1 LRLENPLY
9 LYKDDPLKVIYI
21 NSLPMPRVHVS
32 SRASHPFARLFVF
45 LRRSWLYAS
54 SSFSYARAATE
65 SADVEGMDPSG
76 QSCAHAPSPPLLR
89 LCHSYSVTEESLKPP
104 SASPTAPPTFLGRE
118 RNATTRIERETMLV
132 AFASYPPPCKL
143 LHSIQLAP
151 QQRSRAWRTE
161 RGNNLLPPHPISMEG
176 ESCALLPNH
185 RFFSSFLLYLTFRLD
200 VAGMCWS
207 LCGMF
212 CSWVGTGTGT
222 ERGWNVGQPWAW
234 GRGWDARAAVSHAKL
249 LFHIV

>member
-1 LRLENPLY
+1 ML
-9 LYKDDPLKVIYI
+9 
-21 NSLPMPRVHVS
+21 RVHVS
-32 SRASHPFARLFVF
+32 SRASHPFARLFLFVF
-45 LRRSWLYAS
+45 LRRSWSYAS
-54 SSFSYARAATE
+54 SSFSCARAAME
-65 SADVEGMDPSG
+65 SVDVEGMDPSG
-76 QSCAHAPSPPLLR
+76 RSCAHAPSPPLLR

-104 SASPTAPPTFLGRE
+104 SASPTAPPTFLRRE
-118 RNATTRIERETMLV
+118 RNATTRIEREIMLV
-132 AFASYPPPCKL
+132 AFASYPPPRKL

-161 RGNNLLPPHPISMEG
+161 RGHNLLPPHPVSMEG
-176 ESCALLPNH
+176 ESCALLPNR
-185 RFFSSFLLYLTFRLD
+185 RFFPSFFLYLTFRLD
-200 VAGMCWS
+200 VSGMCRS

-212 CSWVGTGTGT
+212 CSWVGTGT